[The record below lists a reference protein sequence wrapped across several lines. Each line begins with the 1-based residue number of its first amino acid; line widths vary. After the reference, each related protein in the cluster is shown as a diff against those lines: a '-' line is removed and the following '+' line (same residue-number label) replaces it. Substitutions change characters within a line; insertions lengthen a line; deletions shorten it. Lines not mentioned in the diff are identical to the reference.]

1 MPVGVVEEV
10 REHLG
15 EPCGVGGHVQVG
27 WHVDDVDR
35 ASPRDPGLRDGVLD
49 ECAHVDGRER
59 ERGAATVD
67 AAEIE
72 QVADE
77 GAEAFGLGEGGAQD
91 GVVGA
96 HDAVDEVLEQGL
108 LRGERCAQLVRHRG
122 DELAPLLVRVGEVG
136 GHGVEGGGE
145 HAHLV
150 GRGGGDSPGVVAGRH
165 PGGGVGHLAQRR
177 GHAARQPLGHSEGRD
192 DGHRHGEPDGD
203 AGTVT
208 DLGDEGGRDDARRPP
223 AARASP

>member
-1 MPVGVVEEV
+1 MQ
-10 REHLG
+10 
-15 EPCGVGGHVQVG
+15 VGGTSTTWTVP
-27 WHVDDVDR
+27 R
-35 ASPRDPGLRDGVLD
+35 RRDPGLGDRVLD
-49 ECAHVDGRER
+49 ERAHVDGRER

-67 AAEIE
+67 AAEVE

-108 LRGERCAQLVRHRG
+108 LGGERRAQLVRHRG

-150 GRGGGDSPGVVAGRH
+150 GEVAVTRGSSRRSPSAS
-165 PGGGVGHLAQRR
+165 GVGHLAQRR
-177 GHAARQPLGHSEGRD
+177 GHAARQPLGHSERRD
-192 DGHRHGEPDGD
+192 DGHRHGEPDGTPARSPISATSAAATMLAADEQAELGLDRAD
-203 AGTVT
+203 AV
-208 DLGDEGGRDDARRPP
+208 ERARSESVG
-223 AARASP
+223 ARAEASRA